1 MRLFLRWSTHMLIHV
16 LYIIILLSLIA
27 SENELKL
34 SAVNVHEIWW
44 FFNRNLSLLVVL
56 VRHVLKAVE
65 LRMLFDQGPIYPERT
80 LIVLIF
86 YIYRWWLK
94 PTHLALP
101 SIGIRSIRAAA
112 IILGHSRPVQIHEIP
127 NVHDRPILLFVLSVV
142 LAALQIYPVD
152 VSWDHLPGHLVW
164 LVHVVS
170 ACVGEKL
177 FSGNRLLHYR
187 GRGGSGGGQEA
198 HVLVEVVSRLLSR
211 GLAFSQRVV
220 SIVICHL
227 GDALFAPEVRILRL
241 LPSVVNLI
249 RELML
254 L

>member
-1 MRLFLRWSTHMLIHV
+1 MCLFLRWSTHMLIHV

-56 VRHVLKAVE
+56 VSHVIKAVE

-86 YIYRWWLK
+86 YIYRWRLK

-127 NVHDRPILLFVLSVV
+127 NVHDRPILLFVLSV
-142 LAALQIYPVD
+142 
-152 VSWDHLPGHLVW
+152 SWDHLPGHLVW

-177 FSGNRLLHYR
+177 FSGNCLLDYR

-227 GDALFAPEVRILRL
+227 GDALFAPEVRILRF